1 VLSRLKDV
9 HSVNVAAPLV
19 DHTLEVLQRFGAA
32 RCEGLVLW
40 VGQVHGG
47 QALVEDVWTPRQNP
61 IRSEQG
67 VGYFVEADVLFE
79 LNHQLASSKM
89 RLLAQVHSHPSEA
102 FHSET
107 DDAYAIVT
115 TEGGLSL
122 VVPDFG
128 RAPADPS
135 SWAVYRLVDAQWTE
149 LSPPE
154 ARRLFS
160 TQGGRVTSP

>member
-1 VLSRLKDV
+1 MNRLKNVRFVNIDMA
-9 HSVNVAAPLV
+9 SVAR
-19 DHTLEVLQRFGAA
+19 TLAVLQHYGDA

-40 VGQVHGG
+40 VGEVAGEHAHVQ
-47 QALVEDVWTPRQNP
+47 EVWVPQQRA

-79 LNHQLASSKM
+79 LNRQLAASKL
-89 RLLAQVHSHPSEA
+89 RLIGQVHSHPSEA

-107 DDAYAIVT
+107 DDEYAIVT

-128 RAPADPS
+128 RAPPEPA
-135 SWAVYRLVDAQWTE
+135 SWAVYRLLDGRWTALTRAQAKQILRIRAVE
-149 LSPPE
+149 
-154 ARRLFS
+154 
-160 TQGGRVTSP
+160 